1 MTISMSDFRSYVVL
15 PASDVERARR
25 WYKEKLGLE
34 HSRAE
39 FGGYWYEFEGG
50 CTIALT
56 PGRFAGPAQS
66 SSAGWIVEDIESV
79 METLRSRGVVFE
91 EYSQP
96 GLRTQ
101 NGLFSL
107 GPMRAAWFKDPE
119 GNILQISEIVLG
131 AKMVKEGE
139 REEVSSDYQD
149 YVPDPREVVIGP
161 EPPPRLAP
169 EAE

>member
-1 MTISMSDFRSYVVL
+1 MNDFRAFAVL
-15 PASDVERARR
+15 PASDVERARQ

-39 FGGYWYEFEGG
+39 FGGYWYECGG

-96 GLRTQ
+96 GLKTQ
-101 NGLFSL
+101 DGLFSL
-107 GPMRAAWFKDPE
+107 GPVRAAWFRDTE

-131 AKMVKEGE
+131 TKVVEKTS
-139 REEVSSDYQD
+139 REDVAVASDQYI
-149 YVPDPREVVIGP
+149 PDPRDIVIGP
-161 EPPPRLAP
+161 QLPPRTEP
-169 EAE
+169 GDDS